1 MSNSKIRC
9 LFVHNRY
16 LIRGGEDNVADEEV
30 KLLKQNGHE
39 VHLYEINN
47 LKIDSFRKKI
57 QTGFEITYSP
67 NAKESLAKELKR
79 FKPDIVHV
87 HNFFPLLT
95 PAIYDACIENNIPV
109 IQTLHNFRL
118 ICPGALLLRDG
129 NICERCITGSP
140 YNAVIHKCYR
150 SSRLQSLAVARMVS
164 YHRKNN
170 TWANKVT
177 RFIALTEFSKSKFVA
192 AGFPSTKITVKPN
205 FVNGNTEL
213 EMDSNESDIQN
224 EINRKT
230 YALYVG
236 RLSKEKGINTLLD
249 AWENI
254 NFNLNIA
261 GDNMLESQLPT
272 TNSNIKFLGEL
283 SSHEIRTQM
292 RGAQFL
298 IMPSI
303 CFETFGMVIV
313 EAFSNKIPVIASNL
327 GAMADIVEHNKTG
340 LLFKAGNSIDLTN
353 RATYLIENPQKSKE
367 MGIHAYKLYKDRFT
381 PDRNYDLLI
390 NIYNEAISTIK

>member
-1 MSNSKIRC
+1 MRC

-16 LIRGGEDNVADEEV
+16 LIRGGEDNVVDEEV

-129 NICERCITGSP
+129 NICERCITGSA

-170 TWANKVT
+170 TWADKVT

-192 AGFPSTKITVKPN
+192 AGFPSAQIVVKPN
-205 FVNGNTEL
+205 FVNSSAEL
-213 EMDSNESDIQN
+213 EMDSNEPDIHK
-224 EINRKT
+224 EINRKP

-254 NFNLNIA
+254 DFDLNIA
-261 GDNMLESQLPT
+261 GDNMLENPLPAA
-272 TNSNIKFLGEL
+272 NSNINFLGEIDN
-283 SSHEIRTQM
+283 SQVHTQM
-292 RGAQFL
+292 KNAQFL
-298 IMPSI
+298 VMPSI
-303 CFETFGMVIV
+303 CYENLPMVII
-313 EAFSNKIPVIASNL
+313 EAYFRGLPVIASDI
-327 GAMADIVEHNKTG
+327 GAMKEVIKNKETG
-340 LLFKAGNSIDLTN
+340 LLFEAGDTKDLLEKANWMID
-353 RATYLIENPQKSKE
+353 NPEKCKE
-367 MGIHAYKLYKDRFT
+367 MGSNAKRIYLEQYTAKINYKL
-381 PDRNYDLLI
+381 LA
-390 NIYNEAISTIK
+390 NIYHEALQLDQ

>member
-1 MSNSKIRC
+1 MSNTKIRC

-16 LIRGGEDNVADEEV
+16 LIRGGEDNVVDEEV

-47 LKIDSFRKKI
+47 LKIDSLSKKI
-57 QTGFEITYSP
+57 QTGFEITYSQS
-67 NAKESLAKELKR
+67 AKKSLAKELNR
-79 FKPDIVHV
+79 FQPDIVHV

-129 NICERCITGSP
+129 NICERCITGSA
-140 YNAVIHKCYR
+140 YNAVVHKCYR
-150 SSRLQSLAVARMVS
+150 NSRLQSLAVARMVS

-192 AGFPSTKITVKPN
+192 AGFPSAQMTVKPN
-205 FVNGNTEL
+205 FVNSSVEL
-213 EMDSNESDIQN
+213 EMDSNEAGTNNKNSS
-224 EINRKT
+224 KP

-249 AWENI
+249 AWQNVDLV
-254 NFNLNIA
+254 LNIA
-261 GDNMLESQLPT
+261 GDNMLENTLPT
-272 TNSNIKFLGEL
+272 TNTNIHFLGEIDN
-283 SSHEIRTQM
+283 SQVHTQM
-292 RGAQFL
+292 KNAQFL

-303 CFETFGMVIV
+303 CYENLPMVII
-313 EAFSNKIPVIASNL
+313 EAYSRGLPVIASNL
-327 GAMADIVEHNKTG
+327 GAMREIVKNNESG
-340 LLFKAGNSIDLTN
+340 LLFEAGNSKDLLEKVN
-353 RATYLIENPQKSKE
+353 WMIENPEQCKE
-367 MGIHAYKLYKDRFT
+367 MGANAKRIYLEQYTAKI
-381 PDRNYDLLI
+381 NYELLTKIYQEALDLG
-390 NIYNEAISTIK
+390 